1 MIREN
6 QRYFNGFQVFLDIV
20 IILVSFL
27 GAYLTRFYIMD
38 DGTITVTLAE
48 SLPFIVAT
56 IPVYLLLYSWLD
68 LYTSKRIKSV
78 TQEATKIIGSN
89 TIGVLVLVAFLYMFK
104 EANFARYVLMYFF
117 MYNCLLTIA
126 CRSCVRFLLR
136 KYRKK
141 GYNLKH
147 CVIVGTTETSAK
159 LINKLATHTFWG
171 YSIVGIVHTEQN
183 TLPTPIINSTTASN
197 VIHSKKPNFC
207 GHKIL
212 GTLEELPEILENTYI
227 DLVMIATEENN
238 AGQLGYIITCCE
250 KAGIKTHIVPYYYK
264 YVPAKP
270 YIDDLDGL
278 PIIDTRHIP
287 LDNLFKNFLKRSFDV
302 VFSLF
307 AIILTSPL
315 LVFSAI
321 MVKLTSPGPIIFKQE
336 RVGLDRKN
344 FDMYKFRSMRLQ
356 TDEEEMDK
364 WTTKNDPR
372 KTWWGNFM
380 RKTSIDELPQFFNV
394 LKGDMSVIGPR
405 PERPFFVDKF
415 KEEIPRYMIKHQ
427 VRPGIT
433 GWAQV
438 NGLRGDTSIE
448 DRIEHDLYYIE
459 NWTFGLDLKIII
471 LTIFKGFIN
480 KNAY

>member
-6 QRYFNGFQVFLDIV
+6 QKYFNGFQVFLDIV
-20 IILVSFL
+20 IIFISFL

-38 DGTITVTLAE
+38 DGTITVTFAE

-89 TIGVLVLVAFLYMFK
+89 TVGVLVLVAFLYMFK
-104 EANFARYVLMYFF
+104 EANFARYVLIYFF

-147 CVIVGTTETSAK
+147 CLIVGTTETSAK
-159 LINKLATHTFWG
+159 LINKLATHAFWG
-171 YSIVGIVHTEQN
+171 YSIVGIVHTEQTTMSSSTGTIN
-183 TLPTPIINSTTASN
+183 TSSN
-197 VIHSKKPNFC
+197 VSPSKKTIFC

-212 GTLEELPEILENTYI
+212 GTLEELPELLENTYI

-278 PIIDTRHIP
+278 PIIDTRHMP
-287 LDNLFKNFLKRSFDV
+287 SY
-302 VFSLF
+302 S
-307 AIILTSPL
+307 
-315 LVFSAI
+315 
-321 MVKLTSPGPIIFKQE
+321 
-336 RVGLDRKN
+336 
-344 FDMYKFRSMRLQ
+344 
-356 TDEEEMDK
+356 
-364 WTTKNDPR
+364 
-372 KTWWGNFM
+372 
-380 RKTSIDELPQFFNV
+380 
-394 LKGDMSVIGPR
+394 
-405 PERPFFVDKF
+405 
-415 KEEIPRYMIKHQ
+415 Q
-427 VRPGIT
+427 VH
-433 GWAQV
+433 
-438 NGLRGDTSIE
+438 S
-448 DRIEHDLYYIE
+448 
-459 NWTFGLDLKIII
+459 
-471 LTIFKGFIN
+471 
-480 KNAY
+480 